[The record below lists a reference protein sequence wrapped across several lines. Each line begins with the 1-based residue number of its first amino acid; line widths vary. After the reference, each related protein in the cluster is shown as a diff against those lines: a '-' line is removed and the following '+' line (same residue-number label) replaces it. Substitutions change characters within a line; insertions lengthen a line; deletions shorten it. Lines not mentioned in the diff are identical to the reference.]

1 MSTILVKRFRNADES
16 IPVFQQLNAL
26 FDEIRRRAFS
36 FFEERGAAPGRDLDD
51 WLAAE
56 RDILWSPPLELV
68 EDQKEFRIR
77 LMAPGYEPK
86 EIEIS
91 AMPEGIV
98 VQGEHQ
104 DKQAEPAEL
113 RMSEFGSKKMYR
125 RLDLPAPV
133 DPDKVSAGLVNG
145 ILTIVAGKAT
155 PAKEKKIFVTTSD
168 AA

>member
-1 MSTILVKRFRNADES
+1 
-16 IPVFQQLNAL
+16 
-26 FDEIRRRAFS
+26 
-36 FFEERGAAPGRDLDD
+36 
-51 WLAAE
+51 
-56 RDILWSPPLELV
+56 
-68 EDQKEFRIR
+68 
-77 LMAPGYEPK
+77 
-86 EIEIS
+86 
-91 AMPEGIV
+91 MPEGIV

-104 DKQAEPAEL
+104 VKQAEPAEL